1 MWVQTRL
8 LRSPDLRWGSSMVH
22 SLLFALVK
30 MPSISPGQASHYAP
44 GFGLSPH
51 SLCVL
56 RSQPPGTQVQPE
68 SPRASLGKRGAT
80 CTSSS
85 LLKFLI
91 QWVLWSGCGRAL
103 REELLQRT
111 LRPLAVVL
119 RGKAWWGIAGALDSK
134 RGTLVSC
141 PFSRIVHVSPMNL
154 RAFLSVPYQDAQP
167 HPRLKSNGVR
177 KW

>member
-8 LRSPDLRWGSSMVH
+8 LSRPHLWWGNSMVH

-30 MPSISPGQASHYAP
+30 MPSISPGHASYYAP

-51 SLCVL
+51 RLCVL
-56 RSQPPGTQVQPE
+56 RSQPTGTQVQPE

-103 REELLQRT
+103 REELLQQT
-111 LRPLAVVL
+111 LRPFAVVL
-119 RGKAWWGIAGALDSK
+119 RGKAWWGIADALDSK
-134 RGTLVSC
+134 PGMPVSSC
-141 PFSRIVHVSPMNL
+141 PFSRFFSCLTYEPKGFPLCSVSGCTASP
-154 RAFLSVPYQDAQP
+154 QAQKQ
-167 HPRLKSNGVR
+167 RGR
-177 KW
+177 